1 MFSDHMYSGASTLQQ
16 AARSFVLYLLKMKGG
31 VPPSPVIHLSRLKM
45 GICEGSPASIMPD
58 HMGRA
63 DYHGTSINQAA
74 RIMDAGAPR

>member
-1 MFSDHMYSGASTLQQ
+1 
-16 AARSFVLYLLKMKGG
+16 
-31 VPPSPVIHLSRLKM
+31 M

-74 RIMDAGAPR
+74 RIMDAGAPQWGQVTPSSMTGDT